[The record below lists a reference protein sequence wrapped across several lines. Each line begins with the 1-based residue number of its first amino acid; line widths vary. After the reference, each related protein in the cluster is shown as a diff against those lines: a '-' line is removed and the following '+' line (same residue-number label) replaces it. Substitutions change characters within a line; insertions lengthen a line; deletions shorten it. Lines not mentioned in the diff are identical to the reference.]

1 MSDYIDRAALGID
14 FCDRSMFHDPL
25 YADGWN
31 AAIQIIKDAPRVDVP
46 ESNVGKW
53 IPVSERLPE
62 QDGEFVVA
70 WANESR
76 KGVAFYWS
84 YHKEWYEDGFPVY
97 PTHWNS
103 MPLPEPPKGE

>member
-62 QDGEFVVA
+62 KDEVVA
-70 WANESR
+70 TWSSVLCDYGITVVDDFYMD
-76 KGVAFYWS
+76 GV
-84 YHKEWYEDGFPVY
+84 
-97 PTHWNS
+97 THW
-103 MPLPEPPKGE
+103 MPLPAPPQE